1 MKKNR
6 GVLLSSLFVLMIL
19 LFNNMSVLAADL
31 DPKVIAENASRL
43 GIWTILPPV
52 IAIVLA
58 FITKNVVISLAVG
71 VFSGSFLLQISGNNI
86 FGAIFKAFLD
96 FINRILNSLADPWNA
111 GIILQCMVIGG
122 LIAVISKMGGAK
134 AVAESLAK
142 KAKTPR
148 STQIITWFLGLLVFF
163 DDYAN
168 ALIVGPIMRPVA
180 DKMKISREKL
190 AFIIDGTAAPIAGI
204 AVIST
209 WIGYE
214 ISLIKDA
221 YATIGQS
228 VNAYGL
234 FLSTIPYRFY
244 NILILAFI
252 VLIAFMGRDF
262 GPMLRAERR
271 ARTTGKLLSDTAKPM
286 VSDETTEL
294 EPREGIKL
302 SIWNAIIPIAILII
316 GAFAGFYYNG
326 YQAIMGGEDKALIQ
340 MMQTSP
346 VSFDALRETFSA
358 SDASIVLFQ
367 SALLASIVAIIMGAS
382 QKIFKVG
389 GEAIDVWITGMKSLI
404 ITAVILLLA
413 WSLSAVIKELGTAT
427 FLVSILSNSIPK
439 FLLPS
444 IIFILGSVISFATGS
459 AYGTMGILMPLTIPL
474 AYAVSPDPTYIV
486 INVSAVLTGA
496 IFGDH
501 CSPISD
507 TTIMSSMGSAC
518 DHLDHT
524 STQMVYALTIAACTI
539 VFGYIP
545 AGLGLPIY
553 IVLPLSIV
561 LVAVVVRFVG
571 KPNDVAD
578 KESLGEEI
586 LEMDV

>member
-1 MKKNR
+1 MRKNR
-6 GVLLSSLFVLMIL
+6 GILLIFSFVLMIL
-19 LFNNMSVLAADL
+19 LFSNMSVLAADL
-31 DPKVIAENASRL
+31 DLKVVAQNASRL

-58 FITKNVVISLAVG
+58 FITKNVVISLALG
-71 VFSGSFLLQISGNNI
+71 VFSGSLLLHINGNNI

-96 FINRILNSLADPWNA
+96 LINRILGSLADPWNA

-148 STQIITWFLGLLVFF
+148 STQIITLILGILVFF

-190 AFIIDGTAAPIAGI
+190 SFIIDGTAAPIAGI

-221 YATIGQS
+221 YAGIGQS

-244 NILILAFI
+244 NILILVFI
-252 VLIAFMGRDF
+252 FFIALMGRDF
-262 GPMLRAERR
+262 GPMLKAERR
-271 ARTTGKLLSDTAKPM
+271 ARITGKLLSDTAKPM
-286 VSDETTEL
+286 VSEETTEL
-294 EPREGIKL
+294 EPAEGIKL
-302 SIWNAIIPIAILII
+302 SIWNAIIPIAILIF

-326 YQAIMGGEDKALIQ
+326 YQVIMGGKDQSLIQ
-340 MMQTSP
+340 LLQNSP
-346 VSFDALRETFSA
+346 ASFDALRETFSA

-367 SALLASIVAIIMGAS
+367 SAVLASIVAILMGAS

-389 GEAIDVWITGMKSLI
+389 EAIEVWVTGMKSLI

-427 FLVSILSNSIPK
+427 FLVSILSHSIPK

-444 IIFILGSVISFATGS
+444 IIFIFGSIISFSTGS

-474 AYAVSPDPTYIV
+474 AYAISPESGYV
-486 INVSAVLTGA
+486 VLSVSAVLTGA

-524 STQMVYALTIAACTI
+524 STQIVYALTIAGCTI
-539 VFGYIP
+539 VFGYLP

-553 IVLPLSIV
+553 IVLPLAIAVVGV
-561 LVAVVVRFVG
+561 LVRFIG
-571 KPNDVAD
+571 KRNDV
-578 KESLGEEI
+578 EEENFQQN
-586 LEMDV
+586 LEMDA

>member
-6 GVLLSSLFVLMIL
+6 GILLTFSFLLMIL
-19 LFNNMSVLAADL
+19 LFSNMSVLAADL
-31 DPKVIAENASRL
+31 DPKVVAQNASRL

-71 VFSGSFLLQISGNNI
+71 VFSGSFLLQINGNNI

-96 FINRILNSLADPWNA
+96 LINRILNSLADPWNA

-142 KAKTPR
+142 KAKTPK
-148 STQIITWFLGLLVFF
+148 SAQIITWFLGLLVFF

-221 YATIGQS
+221 YASIGQS

-244 NILILAFI
+244 NILILVFI
-252 VLIAFMGRDF
+252 VLVALMGRDF
-262 GPMLRAERR
+262 GPMLKAERR

-302 SIWNAIIPIAILII
+302 SIWNAIIPIGILII

-340 MMQTSP
+340 MLQTSP
-346 VSFDALRETFSA
+346 ASFDALRETFSA
-358 SDASIVLFQ
+358 SDASVVLFQ

-382 QKIFKVG
+382 QKIFKV

-444 IIFILGSVISFATGS
+444 IIFIFGSVISFATGS

-474 AYAVSPDPTYIV
+474 AYAISPDHAYV
-486 INVSAVLTGA
+486 VMSGSAVLTGA

-539 VFGYIP
+539 LFGYIP

-553 IVLPLSIV
+553 IVLPLSII
-561 LVAVVVRFVG
+561 LVAAVVRFIG
-571 KPNDVAD
+571 KPNDIVEE
-578 KESLGEEI
+578 KSLQEET
-586 LEMDV
+586 LEMNA